1 MLQGIRKIKIKK
13 ETRLIISF
21 VHYIARINSIN
32 ALEEQILLEPLP
44 LSQNFHKMKPLLL
57 LSFCIFLR
65 VILKYATTHNHLQPS
80 TTTHSHPQP
89 PKNYP
94 KKPKHV
100 TSTTIYPQP
109 STTIHNHPQSSTT
122 TLNYPQPPTT
132 IHNQPQPS
140 TNIYNQPQPST
151 TTQKLPKKAKTCQK
165 QSCYCTQMLILK
177 RRTLNKC
184 RIFISVAPLSSHIKV
199 SDSP

>member
-13 ETRLIISF
+13 ETRLIISS

-57 LSFCIFLR
+57 LNFCIFLR

-80 TTTHSHPQP
+80 TTTHNHPQP

-94 KKPKHV
+94 KKSKHV
-100 TSTTIYPQP
+100 TSTTIYKQP
-109 STTIHNHPQSSTT
+109 STTIHNHPQPS
-122 TLNYPQPPTT
+122 TT
-132 IHNQPQPS
+132 IHNYPQL
-140 TNIYNQPQPST
+140 ST
-151 TTQKLPKKAKTCQK
+151 TTHNHPQPTTTIHKHLQPPTAIHNHPKITQKSQNVSETV
-165 QSCYCTQMLILK
+165 MLLHLDVNTETADLK
-177 RRTLNKC
+177 
-184 RIFISVAPLSSHIKV
+184 
-199 SDSP
+199 